1 MTLISAK
8 EVAKH
13 NTRQDCWIIIH
24 GKVYDVT
31 NFLPEHPGGV
41 KVILD
46 QAGKDATATFDP
58 IHPRDIIK
66 MHLSPEACLGEVDP
80 ATMDKP
86 AKVAKVV
93 TEEEK
98 RRRELIK
105 NKPALSEMLN
115 LFDFEAVASQVMT
128 AEAWAYYSSGADDEI
143 TLRENHNAFHRIW
156 FRPRVMRDV
165 THVNMSTKILGH
177 YSSFPLY
184 ITATALG
191 KLGHPEGE
199 VVLTRAAYS
208 HKIIQM
214 VPTLSSCSM
223 EEVANA
229 CGKGQVLFLQ
239 LYVNRNR
246 DITQRVVQNAE
257 AKGCRALFITVDAPQ
272 LGRREKDMRMKFVN
286 AAPDVQDEKDLTRDQ
301 GAARAISSFI
311 DTGLNWN
318 DLKWFRSI
326 TSMPIILKG
335 IQTLED
341 AVLAVKY
348 GCDGIVIS
356 NHGGRQLE
364 FARSGIEVLPEVVEG
379 LKKQGLFNK
388 VEIYVDGGIRR
399 GTDIIKAIAL
409 GAKAVG
415 IGRPLLYAM
424 SSYGQAGV
432 ERALQLLKDEVEM
445 VMRLLGANT
454 LADISPDMIDI
465 KNLTTHVYT
474 PKDYLYSNVY
484 DRLAPRR
491 SKL

>member
-1 MTLISAK
+1 MTLISAE

-24 GKVYDVT
+24 GKVYNVT

-46 QAGKDATATFDP
+46 HAGKDATAAFDP

-66 MHLSPEACLGEVDP
+66 MHLPPEVCLGEVDP
-80 ATMDKP
+80 ATL
-86 AKVAKVV
+86 AKIVKVE
-93 TEEEK
+93 TKEEK
-98 RRRELIK
+98 RRNELIK

-115 LFDFEAVASQVMT
+115 LFDFEAVASQIST
-128 AEAWAYYSSGADDEI
+128 AEAWAYYNSGADDEI
-143 TLRENHNAFHRIW
+143 GLRENHNAFHRIW

-199 VVLTRAAYS
+199 VNLTRAAYS
-208 HKIIQM
+208 QEIIQM

-223 EEVANA
+223 DEIANA
-229 CGKGQVLFLQ
+229 CGKGQVLFFQ
-239 LYVNRNR
+239 LYVNRNK
-246 DITQRVVQNAE
+246 DITQRIIQNAE
-257 AKGCRALFITVDAPQ
+257 ARGCKALFITVDAPQ
-272 LGRREKDMRMKFVN
+272 LGRREKDMRMKYIN
-286 AAPDVQDEKDLTRDQ
+286 APPDVQDEKDLIRDQ
-301 GAARAISSFI
+301 GVARAVSSFI
-311 DTGLNWN
+311 DTSLNWN
-318 DLKWFRSI
+318 DLKWFRSV
-326 TSMPIILKG
+326 TSMPIVLKG

-341 AVLAVKY
+341 AVLAVNH

-356 NHGGRQLE
+356 NHGGRQLD
-364 FARSGIEVLPEVVEG
+364 FARSGIEILPEVVEG
-379 LKKQGLFNK
+379 LKKQGLLNK
-388 VEIYVDGGIRR
+388 IEIYVDGGIRR
-399 GTDIIKAIAL
+399 GSDIIKAIAL

-432 ERALQLLKDEVEM
+432 ERAIQLLKDEVEI

-454 LADISPDMIDI
+454 LADLSPDMIDI